1 MNADDKRSAQINAN
15 MCVLH
20 ALPCDGQAPEVAA
33 APDPA
38 MVAPLD
44 EAECSRPGVHA
55 AGRR

>member
-1 MNADDKRSAQINAN
+1 MNADDKRSGQINTV
-15 MCVLH
+15 MH
-20 ALPCDGQAPEVAA
+20 ALLYDGKTPEVAA

>member
-20 ALPCDGQAPEVAA
+20 ALPCDGQDPEVAA

-38 MVAPLD
+38 IVAPLD
-44 EAECSRPGVHA
+44 EAERSRPRMHA
-55 AGRR
+55 AGPR